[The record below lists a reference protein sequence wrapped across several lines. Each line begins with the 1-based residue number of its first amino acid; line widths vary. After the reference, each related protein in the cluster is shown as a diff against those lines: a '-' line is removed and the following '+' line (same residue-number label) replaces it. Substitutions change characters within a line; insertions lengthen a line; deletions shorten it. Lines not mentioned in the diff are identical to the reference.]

1 MVLASALGL
10 AQNTASL
17 EDGIQ
22 AILHRPEFRH
32 ARFGAEFRALDTGQP
47 IYRMNEQ
54 QFFVPGSTTK
64 LLTEGTALS
73 LLGPDHRF
81 HTRVYRTGS
90 IDSSGILDG
99 NLVLVASG
107 DPNLSNRLQ
116 PDGTLAFQNVDHSY
130 DSMPG
135 SAVVPGDPLAA
146 IRDLASQVAKSGI
159 KRVNGRVL
167 VDISLFPQGTRELGT
182 GVVISPIIVNDNVID
197 LVITPSTEGSAPQIK
212 TSPQTA
218 YLQLNNQIKTGAPGS
233 KIALRIAAD
242 VAGPEGMHTV
252 TVSGSVPA
260 GPPIHRTYRVPE
272 PSVFAQT
279 TFMEALRELGVAVSA
294 NSTAPDSVRTEVA
307 DHVSAPFREEVKV
320 TLKVSQNLHAS
331 MTPYLL
337 GATVGADHD
346 HPLQSGFDAE
356 REFLQSAGLD
366 ISGASQSD
374 GAGGDAFYTPAF
386 MVEYLVYMSKQ
397 PALFPVFYNAL
408 PILGKDG
415 TLYDIQPNSPAAG
428 HVHAKTGTYGTAD
441 LLNHSTMVTGK
452 GIAGYI
458 DRKDGRRLA
467 FAAYINMVDGD
478 PETIAHRVG
487 DALGEIAALAYG
499 ADR

>member
-1 MVLASALGL
+1 MSALAENGG
-10 AQNTASL
+10 TL
-17 EDGIQ
+17 EQGIR
-22 AILHRPEFRH
+22 AILGRPEFRH

-47 IYRMNEQ
+47 IFRMNEQ

-73 LLGPDHRF
+73 LLGPDYRF
-81 HTRVYRTGS
+81 HTRVFRTGS
-90 IDSSGILDG
+90 VDANGMLKG
-99 NLVLVASG
+99 NLILVASG

-116 PDGTLAFQNVDHSY
+116 PDGTLAFQNIDHSY

-146 IRDLASQVAKSGI
+146 IRDLAAQVAKAGI
-159 KRVNGRVL
+159 KRVDGRVI
-167 VDISLFPQGTRELGT
+167 VDVSLFPQGVRELGT

-197 LVITPSTEGSAPQIK
+197 LAIAPGAEGSAPQIK
-212 TSPQTA
+212 TSPETA
-218 YLQLNNQIKTGAPGS
+218 YLRITNQVKTGAAGS
-233 KIALRIAAD
+233 KFGIRIVSD
-242 VAGPEGMHTV
+242 VPASDGSHTV
-252 TVSGSVPA
+252 TVSGTVPA
-260 GPPIHRTYRVPE
+260 GPSIHRTYRVPE

-279 TFMEALRELGVAVSA
+279 VLTEALKELGVAITGNA
-294 NSTAPDSVRTEVA
+294 NSSNSEQRTEVA

-337 GATVGADHD
+337 GATVGTDHD

-356 REFLQSAGLD
+356 HKFLQGAGLD
-366 ISGASQSD
+366 VSGASQSD

-386 MVEYLVYMSKQ
+386 MVEFLVYMSKQ
-397 PALFPVFYNAL
+397 PFFSVFYSAL
-408 PILGKDG
+408 PTLGKDG
-415 TLYDIQPNSPAAG
+415 TLWDIQQQSPAAG
-428 HVHAKTGTYGTAD
+428 FVHAKTGTYGTAD
-441 LLNHSTMVTGK
+441 LLNKSLMVTGK

-487 DALGEIAALAYG
+487 DALGEIAALAYD
-499 ADR
+499 APIEH